1 MVMKE
6 TTSDYNIYFKLIET
20 YGPTGFAGIDPDDP
34 LMKEAEEIMEK
45 DDQFFFFGDLILF
58 KILYTS
64 ERSLDML
71 GVEPAD
77 LSPLKFYQVLHPD
90 ELDRNMLVKNLLL
103 KNAHKMFLAEKGHI
117 LLSTNFQVKNAKGK
131 YINVLSQYFIYYSE
145 VPYKSVFIFEVHT
158 NIDWYKKNKSG
169 YHYYLG
175 EDMSNFRYPD
185 KALLELGIIFSK
197 REFDIIQL
205 VDKGYS
211 SEQVAEELFLSVNT
225 IKTHRRNIL
234 SKSGKAN
241 IQELIFDLKEH
252 GYL

>member
-1 MVMKE
+1 MKE
-6 TTSDYNIYFKLIET
+6 ATSDYTIFFKLIET

-64 ERSLDML
+64 KRSMDML

-90 ELDRNMLVKNLLL
+90 ELDRNMLVKNLLT
-103 KNAHKMFLAEKGHI
+103 KSAHKMFIAEKGHI

-131 YINVLSQYFIYYSE
+131 YSNVLSQYFVYFSE

-175 EDMSNFRYPD
+175 EDLSNFRYPD
-185 KALLELGIIFSK
+185 EELLKIGPVFSK
-197 REFDIIQL
+197 REFDIIHL
-205 VDKGYS
+205 LEKGFS
-211 SEQVAEELFLSVNT
+211 TEQVAEKLFLSPLTV
-225 IKTHRRNIL
+225 KTHRRNIL
-234 SKSGKAN
+234 HKSGKAN
-241 IQELIFDLKEH
+241 ITELIFELKEH
-252 GYL
+252 GVL

>member
-1 MVMKE
+1 MKE
-6 TTSDYNIYFKLIET
+6 ATSDYNIFFKLIET

-64 ERSLDML
+64 KRSLDML

-90 ELDRNMLVKNLLL
+90 EMERIIRFKNVLM
-103 KNAHKMFLAEKGHI
+103 KIAHNLFLAEKGFK
-117 LLSTNFQVKNAKGK
+117 LLSTKFLVRNAKGK
-131 YINVLSQYFIYYSE
+131 FINVLSQCFIFYSE
-145 VPYKSVFIFEVHT
+145 VPYKSVFVFEVHT
-158 NIDWYKKNKSG
+158 NIEWFKKHKSSH
-169 YHYYLG
+169 HYYLG

-185 KALLELGIIFSK
+185 QKLLQIADIFSK
-197 REFDIIQL
+197 REFEIIHL
-205 VDKGYS
+205 LEKGYS
-211 SEQVAEELFLSVNT
+211 TEQVAEALFLSSNT

-234 SKSGKAN
+234 HKSGKEN
-241 IQELIFDLKEH
+241 IPELIFDLKEH